1 MSMAY
6 SRDKTHR
13 LFTLQAKG
21 LAGERPAAQAMVPCA
36 SVGAKTRSNEE
47 ALNWILE
54 AILLEKRSFS
64 RVVMTVVSVLCA
76 CAIALAMTGC
86 SKNSGSAPELK
97 SATVTSPTI
106 GENGTLRVGVNTS
119 LSPLAGMGN
128 SKIIGIDVDIAAA
141 LADSLGLKLQ
151 IVDTGSSPAKAIAN
165 GTVDIAF
172 GVDSSESASGIK
184 LTSEYIPTATAIF
197 KLKSSTAGAPT
208 AGSTQKIAA
217 QASSKSAWSVTNTFN
232 SDSLISSTDIA
243 SAFQSLKNG
252 EADYVAAD
260 AVFGTYAASKAE
272 IEVEIVAIIGSASG
286 YSAAVA
292 ESNTELYS
300 TVSAALTQLQNN
312 GTVAVIQKK
321 WLGSEITLDNATKL
335 SGSSSSS
342 SSSIS
347 SSNSTTS
354 ESSGS
359 KSVATDA
366 NSV

>member
-1 MSMAY
+1 
-6 SRDKTHR
+6 
-13 LFTLQAKG
+13 
-21 LAGERPAAQAMVPCA
+21 
-36 SVGAKTRSNEE
+36 
-47 ALNWILE
+47 
-54 AILLEKRSFS
+54 
-64 RVVMTVVSVLCA
+64 MTVVSVLCA

-97 SATVTSPTI
+97 SSTVTSPTI

-128 SKIIGIDVDIAAA
+128 SKIIGIDVDLAAA
-141 LADSLGLKLQ
+141 VADSLGLKLQ

-165 GTVDIAF
+165 GTVDVAF
-172 GVDSSESASGIK
+172 GVENGESSSGLK

-197 KLKSSTAGAPT
+197 KLKSSNASAPT
-208 AGSTQKIAA
+208 VGSTTKIAA
-217 QASSKSAWSVTNTFN
+217 QASSKSAWSVTNTFS
-232 SDSLISSTDIA
+232 SDSLVSSSDIA
-243 SAFQSLKNG
+243 SAFQSLKSG

-272 IEVEIVAIIGSASG
+272 IDVEIVAIIGSASG

-300 TVSAALTQLQNN
+300 AVSAALTELTNN

-321 WLGSEITLDNATKL
+321 WLGNEITLDDATKL
-335 SGSSSSS
+335 SGSSSSNS
-342 SSSIS
+342 SSSS
-347 SSNSTTS
+347 SSSSSTKS